1 MTNNQNPVPFDKMMI
16 IRTFILLIAWL
27 NQFLVVKGYSPLPF
41 NNEEL
46 EMALTMLFAFGA
58 SMWAWWKNNDIRY
71 KTRRNTQYLKEKGMK

>member
-46 EMALTMLFAFGA
+46 ETGLTMLFAFGA
-58 SMWAWWKNNDIRY
+58 SMWAWWKNNDVRY
-71 KTRRNTQYLKEKGMK
+71 KARRNTQYLKEKGMK